1 MKEIGQVIS
10 AEDGFASVQF
20 ERSSACK
27 ECGACM
33 MSQSQKEMVLNT
45 ENTLNAGVGDWVQVD
60 IESPMLIK
68 ASLITYIFP
77 LLMLIAGLVL
87 GYFINQAAHIFDNS
101 EIAACILGLLFV
113 VAAYYS
119 IRLLEPKFRKNRGFA
134 PKMVALVDA
143 PAEKIKCCEETQTIE
158 KQCMEEKNGF

>member
-1 MKEIGQVIS
+1 MKEIGQVLS
-10 AEDGFASVQF
+10 TENGMARVRF

-27 ECGACM
+27 DCGACM
-33 MSQSQKEMVLNT
+33 MSQSQKEMDLST
-45 ENTLNAGVGDWVQVD
+45 ENTLNASVGDWVQVD

-68 ASLITYIFP
+68 ASLISYIFP
-77 LLMLIAGLVL
+77 LLMLIIGLVL
-87 GYFINQAAHIFDNS
+87 GYFINQAVHIFDNS

-119 IRLLEPKFRKNRGFA
+119 IRLLEPRLRKNKGFA

-143 PAEKIKCCEETQTIE
+143 PAEKIKNGEETQTIE
-158 KQCMEEKNGF
+158 KQNMEE